1 MTYSQGIY
9 SIGTATQTVVA
20 PTNDYATYLLKNL
33 EPTSVEGAARDG
45 HIYLVAQKFSIT
57 SGSSVSFSI
66 MTGPTGAQLDFYE
79 IISDTSLVYAELIEG
94 ATVVTTGPDVPAYNM
109 NRNFSDTHSAVLKAA
124 TSVTGGT
131 TISAEYVTASNQAGG
146 AISSQKIHTLKPNT
160 QYAMKFSDVGA
171 KTTTVFFQLAFSERY
186 NGYNNIWLG
195 TVGNSYVLKAGE
207 EMRFNL
213 WPNEIINAT
222 SLIND
227 TKLAVIR
234 QE

>member
-1 MTYSQGIY
+1 MALTQAIY
-9 SIGTATQTVVA
+9 TVGTATQTVVA

-45 HIYLVAQKFSIT
+45 HIYLVGQKFTIT

-66 MTGPTGAQLDFYE
+66 MTGPTGVQFDFYE

-94 ATVVTTGPDVPAYNM
+94 ATVVTAGPDVPAYNM

-160 QYAMKFSDVGA
+160 QYAMKFSGVGSQ
-171 KTTTVFFQLAFSERY
+171 TTTVFFQLAFSERY

-195 TVGNSYVLKAGE
+195 TVNNSYVLKAGE
-207 EMRFNL
+207 ELEFTLN
-213 WPNEIINAT
+213 PNATINAT
-222 SLIND
+222 ALIND
-227 TKLAVIR
+227 TKLAVMR
-234 QE
+234 QD